1 MSRDEGASSQE
12 LRSKADAKSVTKA
25 NYDRLSR
32 WYDWMA
38 ARSERKAVQAGLD
51 LLAASEGETI
61 LEIGYGTGRAIE
73 ALARA
78 VGESGRV
85 VGIDLSEGMHR
96 VAVKRVERAGL
107 SHRVDLICGDAT
119 FLAAELKRNATPPL
133 LPKVSR
139 RSPGYR
145 LQPEKAGLPLS
156 LKHPEGMRD
165 AIFMSF
171 TLELFDTPEIPIVL
185 HECRRVL
192 RTGGRI
198 AVVSMQ
204 KKTPPGLAQRLYEWA
219 HEKMPNIVDCRPI
232 HADHALVDAGF
243 RVTQQTEMRMWG
255 LPVSIVLG
263 KKP

>member
-12 LRSKADAKSVTKA
+12 SRSKADAKSVTKA

-38 ARSERKAVQAGLD
+38 GSSERKAVQAGLD

-78 VGESGRV
+78 VGESGHGI
-85 VGIDLSEGMHR
+85 GIDISDGMRR
-96 VAVKRVERAGL
+96 VATARVQKAGL
-107 SHRVDLICGDAT
+107 SEQVELVCGDAT
-119 FLAAELKRNATPPL
+119 FLAAELTRNATPPL
-133 LPKVSR
+133 LPKVSS

-171 TLELFDTPEIPIVL
+171 TLELFEEPEIPL
-185 HECRRVL
+185 LLAECRRVL
-192 RTGGRI
+192 KPSGRMV
-198 AVVSMQ
+198 VVSME
-204 KKTPPGLAQRLYEWA
+204 KKANANAMVKLYEWA
-219 HEKMPNIVDCRPI
+219 HRTFPKVVDCRPI
-232 HADHALVDAGF
+232 HADRALAEAGF

-255 LPVSIVLG
+255 LPVSIVLA
-263 KKP
+263 KKA